1 MRDISE
7 RKQME
12 EERLK
17 LEKLAAIGELA
28 TMVGH
33 DLRNPLQTIE
43 NATFYLNNELPR
55 LSIPQRMIEMLQII
69 RDSVN
74 YADKI
79 IRDLQDFS
87 GTKNPTLEKNDVN
100 TIVKEVLS
108 QVKTPK
114 NVELIKELGCL
125 PEIEVDKDMIKRVFL
140 NLATNGVQAMEEKG
154 GFLKVSTK
162 ETKNF
167 IEVSFKDTGIGMPE
181 KVMEKL
187 FTPFF
192 TTRAQG
198 MGMGLAICKKL
209 IDSHGGS
216 IETESEEGKGSTFTV
231 KLPVQQETEVKT
243 Q

>member
-1 MRDISE
+1 
-7 RKQME
+7 
-12 EERLK
+12 
-17 LEKLAAIGELA
+17 
-28 TMVGH
+28 
-33 DLRNPLQTIE
+33 
-43 NATFYLNNELPR
+43 
-55 LSIPQRMIEMLQII
+55 MLQII

-87 GTKNPTLEKNDVN
+87 RTKNPTLEKNDVN
-100 TIVKEVLS
+100 AVLEEVLS

-114 NVELIKELGCL
+114 NVELIKELGFL

-140 NLATNGVQAMEEKG
+140 NLAANGLQAMEDKG
-154 GFLKVSTK
+154 GFLTVSTK

-167 IEVSFKDTGIGMPE
+167 IEVSFKDTGIGISKE
-181 KVMEKL
+181 NVEKL

-216 IETESEEGKGSTFTV
+216 METESEEGKGSAFTV
-231 KLPVQQETEVKT
+231 KLPIQEKMEVET
-243 Q
+243 IDEE